1 MKDIYQRIIRLMWG
15 LFLYSFGILLTVNAH
30 IGYAPWDV
38 LHVGIADTVGL
49 TIGSI
54 SILLGIFIVIIT
66 VLLGEKV
73 GLGTICNMIFIGLF
87 FDGINALKFVP
98 VPNNLT
104 FAIVMLIMGLFII
117 AFATYFYISTG
128 FGAGPRDGLM
138 VALARITK
146 LPIGICRGVIEFMAV
161 VSGWLLGG
169 MVGIGTVLAAFGIGF
184 CVQITFYFLKFDATK
199 VEHETIGYTYRK
211 FFKKEI
217 FQSK

>member
-87 FDGINALKFVP
+87 FDSIYALKIIP
-98 VPNNLT
+98 VPENT
-104 FAIVMLIMGLFII
+104 FLAIVMLITGLFII

-211 FFKKEI
+211 YFKKEI

>member
-87 FDGINALKFVP
+87 FDGIYALKIIP
-98 VPNNLT
+98 VPENT
-104 FAIVMLIMGLFII
+104 FLAIVMLITGLFII

-199 VEHETIGYTYRK
+199 VEHETIAYTYRK
-211 FFKKEI
+211 YFKKEI

>member
-1 MKDIYQRIIRLMWG
+1 TY
-15 LFLYSFGILLTVNAH
+15 LYI
-30 IGYAPWDV
+30 D
-38 LHVGIADTVGL
+38 
-49 TIGSI
+49 
-54 SILLGIFIVIIT
+54 
-66 VLLGEKV
+66 
-73 GLGTICNMIFIGLF
+73 
-87 FDGINALKFVP
+87 
-98 VPNNLT
+98 
-104 FAIVMLIMGLFII
+104 
-117 AFATYFYISTG
+117 TG

-199 VEHETIGYTYRK
+199 VEHETIAYTYRK
-211 FFKKEI
+211 YFKKEI

>member
-87 FDGINALKFVP
+87 FDSIYALKIIP
-98 VPNNLT
+98 VPENT
-104 FAIVMLIMGLFII
+104 FLAIVMLITGLFII

-199 VEHETIGYTYRK
+199 VEHETIAYTYRK
-211 FFKKEI
+211 YFKKEI

>member
-87 FDGINALKFVP
+87 FDSIYALKIIP
-98 VPNNLT
+98 VPENT
-104 FAIVMLIMGLFII
+104 FLAIVMLITGLFII
-117 AFATYFYISTG
+117 AFSTYLYIDTG

-199 VEHETIGYTYRK
+199 VEHETIAYTYRK
-211 FFKKEI
+211 YFKKEI

>member
-1 MKDIYQRIIRLMWG
+1 MWG

-87 FDGINALKFVP
+87 FDSIYALKIIP
-98 VPNNLT
+98 VPENT
-104 FAIVMLIMGLFII
+104 FLAIVMLITGLFII
-117 AFATYFYISTG
+117 AFSTYLYIDTG

-199 VEHETIGYTYRK
+199 VEHETIAYTYRK
-211 FFKKEI
+211 YFKKEI

>member
-1 MKDIYQRIIRLMWG
+1 MWG

-87 FDGINALKFVP
+87 FDGIYALKIIP
-98 VPNNLT
+98 VPENT
-104 FAIVMLIMGLFII
+104 FLAIVMLITGLFII
-117 AFATYFYISTG
+117 AFSTYLYIDTG

-199 VEHETIGYTYRK
+199 VEHETIAYTYRK
-211 FFKKEI
+211 YFKKEI

>member
-87 FDGINALKFVP
+87 FDGIYALKIIP
-98 VPNNLT
+98 VPENT
-104 FAIVMLIMGLFII
+104 FLAIVMLITGLFII
-117 AFATYFYISTG
+117 AFSTYLYIDTG

-199 VEHETIGYTYRK
+199 VEHETIAYTYRK
-211 FFKKEI
+211 YFKKEI